1 MRIPDFFK
9 SIRKKTTASTPE
21 KEASALITPTNGGT
35 PDTAPVPE
43 SGDLLEPALVS
54 EPSVAAPS
62 SGDSPVPSTDSEPG
76 KEPEPAVPAM
86 APELGD
92 LLEPALVSEPSVA
105 APSSGD
111 SPVPSTDPEPGKE
124 PEPTITAPAPSDSPT
139 HSTDTEPGKEP
150 EPAVTATV
158 PELGDLLEP
167 AVPATAS
174 ELGDLL
180 EPAPVP
186 EPGKEQEP
194 LGTPSAPEP
203 GLGDLL
209 EPPAIPKP
217 ERKPEPPVTDKDAKK
232 PGKSFRRF
240 FQVFKKKEKP
250 PLEEYDFKKHGPLV
264 GGDLPEG
271 YTLIDQ
277 YWIDEGRSLVYIALN
292 NKSNQMEYL
301 LFEPVLSNFEYEL
314 LERLHEDLRDVL
326 ILTSDEIKKDK
337 KIILLEKTMNL
348 VKEYGLTLEI
358 PTLFKIEYYLIR
370 NFLGWSRIDPLMK
383 DPHLEDVSCD
393 GNRIPIFLYHRKYR
407 NIKTNIAFETKVLN
421 SLAITLAQRSGK
433 HISTGSPM
441 LDATLPE
448 GSRLQLTLGT
458 EVTTRG
464 TSFTIRKFREEPYSP
479 IELLE
484 YGTFN
489 ADELAYFWLAIENNK
504 SLLFIGGTASGKTT
518 SLNAVSLFIPPI
530 AKVVSIEDTREI
542 TLFHDNWI
550 ASVTR
555 ESLAEG
561 GNAITMF
568 DLLRAAM
575 RQRPEFILVGE
586 VRGVEAQTLFQ
597 AMNTGHTT
605 FSTMHAGS
613 VDAAIHRLE
622 SSPLNVPRNMIQAL
636 NIISVQ
642 GLIFRGTE
650 RVRRVQEIVEIAG
663 VDPGTGNLRVNN
675 VFVYDPIHDIFSFTG
690 RSQIYSDI
698 SAKRGWTRDKLENE
712 ISIRKQLLDEMRKQG
727 IIDYVS
733 AASLFHS
740 FAIEREK
747 VFANITDL
755 KKVL

>member
-1 MRIPDFFK
+1 MRISDFFK
-9 SIRKKTTASTPE
+9 SIRKKTPAPQTEHEASDLFEPSTTPAPE
-21 KEASALITPTNGGT
+21 K
-35 PDTAPVPE
+35 AP
-43 SGDLLEPALVS
+43 
-54 EPSVAAPS
+54 EPSGTV
-62 SGDSPVPSTDSEPG
+62 T
-76 KEPEPAVPAM
+76 EPEPGLGDLFEPSTTP
-86 APELGD
+86 APEKALKPSVTVTEPEPGLGD
-92 LLEPALVSEPSVA
+92 LLESSTIPAPEKAPEPSGTV
-105 APSSGD
+105 
-111 SPVPSTDPEPGKE
+111 
-124 PEPTITAPAPSDSPT
+124 
-139 HSTDTEPGKEP
+139 TE
-150 EPAVTATV
+150 
-158 PELGDLLEP
+158 
-167 AVPATAS
+167 
-174 ELGDLL
+174 
-180 EPAPVP
+180 
-186 EPGKEQEP
+186 
-194 LGTPSAPEP
+194 PEP

-209 EPPAIPKP
+209 EPSTIPAP
-217 ERKPEPPVTDKDAKK
+217 EKAPEPSGTVTEPEATEPKKSDYSYRRYFQILGKKAK
-232 PGKSFRRF
+232 R
-240 FQVFKKKEKP
+240 VI
-250 PLEEYDFKKHGPLV
+250 EEYDFKKYGPLV

-277 YWIDEGRSLVYIALN
+277 YWIEEGKSLVYIALN

-326 ILTSDEIKKDK
+326 ILSAEEIKKDR
-337 KIILLEKTMNL
+337 KITLLEKTMSL
-348 VKEYGLTLEI
+348 IDEYGLNLE
-358 PTLFKIEYYLIR
+358 PLTLFKIEYYLIR
-370 NFLGWSRIDPLMK
+370 NFLGWSRIDSLMN
-383 DPHLEDVSCD
+383 DPHLEDISCD

-407 NIKTNIAFETKVLN
+407 NIKTNIAFEAKVLN

-433 HISTGSPM
+433 HISTGTPM

-555 ESLAEG
+555 EAITEG
-561 GNAITMF
+561 GHAITMF

-642 GLIFRGTE
+642 ALIFSGTE

-663 VDPGTGNLRVNN
+663 IDPGTGNLRVNN
-675 VFVYDPIHDIFSFTG
+675 VFVYDPIHDQFTFTG

-698 SAKRGWTRDKLENE
+698 SAKRGWTRDKLDYE

-727 IIDYVS
+727 IIDYIS

-740 FAIEREK
+740 FNIDREK
-747 VFANITDL
+747 VLANISDL